1 MRFID
6 KLFHPIQN
14 CEETTIVLCET
25 LQLAYTRKA
34 LVDALLVHPDYPS
47 FLAVSDVMKDYGVE
61 NISIYLKDAK
71 ELMEISQPFIAQI
84 VSGNKSGK
92 MFALVY
98 SVSET
103 KVSWYNPEKHKQ
115 EEVAFDDFV
124 GRFTGYIQVL
134 QKGETCGESE
144 YKANRLV
151 EQQQYIKECFYIYSI
166 PIFTVVVSMIS
177 MIKNGVIISAFPILY
192 TFLVLVSAAVG
203 IMLLIYEIEQNNPT
217 LRKVCSI
224 GQKTSCS
231 AILNSQGAKIFG
243 IHWSVIGVS
252 YFLGGGLSLLVT
264 GMSHDILIIG
274 AWLSVLSLFYT
285 VYSIY
290 YQGFVI
296 KQWCTLCLI
305 VQGLLVLQF
314 LTALIGGFF
323 ANITNLSIEAVIL
336 YAVMITFSFLLA
348 NCLMFGLQ
356 KNKSSNYYFKTFQ
369 RLKHNTSVFEVL
381 LTKQKQI
388 SELSPELG
396 LTLGNPQ
403 GEWHIVKVCNPYCTP
418 CAMVHPI
425 LDGILESSSKIKLQ
439 IIFTVAA
446 DNFDKRNNPIK
457 LFLALQE
464 SHQDVRKA
472 LVDWFKL
479 ENKDYDEF
487 IRQYSVSDTLLGAQ
501 TNKMEMMRAWCIE
514 TNIRYT
520 PTIFINNYQLPDI
533 YTVTDLRYFLSV

>member
-388 SELSPELG
+388 PELSSELG

>member
-388 SELSPELG
+388 PELSPELG

>member
-1 MRFID
+1 M
-6 KLFHPIQN
+6 
-14 CEETTIVLCET
+14 
-25 LQLAYTRKA
+25 
-34 LVDALLVHPDYPS
+34 
-47 FLAVSDVMKDYGVE
+47 
-61 NISIYLKDAK
+61 
-71 ELMEISQPFIAQI
+71 
-84 VSGNKSGK
+84 
-92 MFALVY
+92 
-98 SVSET
+98 
-103 KVSWYNPEKHKQ
+103 
-115 EEVAFDDFV
+115 
-124 GRFTGYIQVL
+124 
-134 QKGETCGESE
+134 
-144 YKANRLV
+144 
-151 EQQQYIKECFYIYSI
+151 
-166 PIFTVVVSMIS
+166 
-177 MIKNGVIISAFPILY
+177 
-192 TFLVLVSAAVG
+192 VSAAVG

-323 ANITNLSIEAVIL
+323 ANIANLSIEAVIL
-336 YAVMITFSFLLA
+336 YAVMIIFSFLLA

-369 RLKHNTSVFEVL
+369 RLKHNTSVFEAL

-396 LTLGNPQ
+396 ITLGNPQ

-425 LDGILESSSKIKLQ
+425 LDGILESNSKIKLQ
-439 IIFTVAA
+439 IIFTAA
-446 DNFDKRNNPIK
+446 VDNSDKRNNPIK

-472 LVDWFKL
+472 LVGWFKL

-487 IRQYSVSDTLLGAQ
+487 IRQYPVSDTLLGSQ
-501 TNKMEMMRAWCIE
+501 THKIEMMRAWCIKA
-514 TNIRYT
+514 NIRYT

>member
-1 MRFID
+1 MRLVD

-14 CEETTIVLCET
+14 CEETTIVLCKA

-34 LVDALLVHPDYPS
+34 LVDALLAHPNYPS

-71 ELMEISQPFIAQI
+71 ELMGISQLFIAQI
-84 VSGNKSGK
+84 VGGNKSEK

-115 EEVAFDDFV
+115 EEVAFDEFV
-124 GRFTGYIQVL
+124 GRFTGYIQVF

-151 EQQQYIKECFYIYSI
+151 EQQQYIKECFYTYSI
-166 PIFTVVVSMIS
+166 PIFTVVVGMIS
-177 MIKNGVIISAFPILY
+177 MIKNGIIISVFPILY
-192 TFLVLVSAAVG
+192 TFLVLVGAAVG

-224 GQKTSCS
+224 GKKTSCS
-231 AILNSQGAKIFG
+231 VILNSQGAKIFG

-252 YFLGGGLSLLVT
+252 YFLGGLLSLLVT

-274 AWLSVLSLFYT
+274 AWLSMLSLFYT
-285 VYSIY
+285 VFSIY

-323 ANITNLSIEAVIL
+323 ANIANLNIEAVIL

-369 RLKHNTSVFEVL
+369 RLKHNTSVFEAL

-396 LTLGNPQ
+396 ITLGNPQ

-439 IIFTVAA
+439 IIFTVSA
-446 DNFDKRNNPIK
+446 DNFDERNNPIK

-479 ENKDYDEF
+479 ENKNYNEF
-487 IRQYSVSDTLLGAQ
+487 ARQYSVSDTLLNAQ
-501 TNKMEMMRAWCIE
+501 TNKIEMMRGWCIK
-514 TNIRYT
+514 TKIWYT

-533 YTVTDLRYFLSV
+533 YTVTDLRYFLSA